1 MDGYIQTTIGVIV
14 SIIIYLL
21 GYRQTIGAKQERIQ
35 SSNKEIEKILI
46 RRIVNDNYNLSLA
59 DIRRL
64 LEGKAR
70 DFKVKVDDLYKEEQM
85 LNSLYTRVIE
95 TDFITKEQ
103 REKILSILLPIYA
116 EVDKEIE
123 TDGSKVVD
131 NHIDKKRIRLQSY
144 ILSLMALTASILG
157 ALISAMPLLKDN
169 LLNANI
175 SKDNFYM
182 LLITIVISL
191 LAIFY
196 IAVLKRYKDSQS
208 EVTISSN
215 SQVINDAINFEKEV
229 SKVISKNYKVL
240 PSSLKDTYDY
250 YIFVNNKKVLFEIKA
265 WGKSPSAGLIGSAL
279 MKLSEAVIREGALEG
294 ILIIKEPVSTEG
306 EISTKDNVKIMTIN
320 ELKSYLESL

>member
-1 MDGYIQTTIGVIV
+1 MDGYIQTAIGVIV

-21 GYRQTIGAKQERIQ
+21 SYRQTIGAKQERIQ

-59 DIRRL
+59 DIGRL

-103 REKILSILLPIYA
+103 REKILSILLPMYA

-131 NHIDKKRIRLQSY
+131 NHIDKKRMRLQSY

-182 LLITIVISL
+182 LLITIGISL
-191 LAIFY
+191 LSIFY

-208 EVTISSN
+208 AVTISSN

-229 SKVISKNYKVL
+229 SKLISKNYKVL

-250 YIFVNNKKVLFEIKA
+250 HIFVNNKKILFEIKT
-265 WGKSPSAGLIGSAL
+265 WRKSPSAVLIRTSL

-294 ILIIKEPVSTEG
+294 ILITKEPVTTKG
-306 EISTKDNVKIMTIN
+306 EIATEDNVKIMTIN
-320 ELKSYLESL
+320 ELKSYLKSL

>member
-1 MDGYIQTTIGVIV
+1 M
-14 SIIIYLL
+14 
-21 GYRQTIGAKQERIQ
+21 
-35 SSNKEIEKILI
+35 
-46 RRIVNDNYNLSLA
+46 
-59 DIRRL
+59 
-64 LEGKAR
+64 
-70 DFKVKVDDLYKEEQM
+70 
-85 LNSLYTRVIE
+85 
-95 TDFITKEQ
+95 
-103 REKILSILLPIYA
+103 YA

-131 NHIDKKRIRLQSY
+131 NHIDKKRMRLQSY

-182 LLITIVISL
+182 LLITIGISL
-191 LAIFY
+191 LSIFY

-229 SKVISKNYKVL
+229 SKLISKNYKVL

-250 YIFVNNKKVLFEIKA
+250 HIFVNNKKNFI
-265 WGKSPSAGLIGSAL
+265 
-279 MKLSEAVIREGALEG
+279 
-294 ILIIKEPVSTEG
+294 
-306 EISTKDNVKIMTIN
+306 
-320 ELKSYLESL
+320 